1 MNKILVVDDD
11 ADIRRAFRRN
21 LEGTELSIAEASDG
35 PSAIHQVAAV
45 QPDLVVMDVRM
56 GTTNGLDT
64 LKKLRELNPK
74 LMIIMMTA
82 YGTTQTAIEAM
93 KLGAYDY
100 VLKPLDVPK
109 LKTLVAAALKTAKD
123 MREVVSYQPLLSNED
138 YSEGIVGKS

>member
-1 MNKILVVDDD
+1 MDKILIVDDD

-21 LEGTELSIAEASDG
+21 REGEGQQVVEAGDG
-35 PSAIHQVAAV
+35 QEAVRQVAAE
-45 QPDLVVMDVRM
+45 QPDLVVMDIRM
-56 GTTNGLDT
+56 AGTSGLET

-74 LMIIMMTA
+74 LLIIMMTA

-109 LKTLVAAALKTAKD
+109 LKVLVAGALKAARD
-123 MREVVSYQPLLSNED
+123 MRAVV
-138 YSEGIVGKS
+138 